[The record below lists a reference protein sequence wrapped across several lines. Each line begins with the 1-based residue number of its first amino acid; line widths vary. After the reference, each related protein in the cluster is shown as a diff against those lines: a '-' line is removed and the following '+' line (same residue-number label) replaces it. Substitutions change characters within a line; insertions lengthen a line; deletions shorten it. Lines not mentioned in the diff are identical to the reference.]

1 MNTNELENIDKE
13 IAILINDKNKYNFDE
28 LKQKVEKVLEKTN
41 IFIIDGK
48 VSTKAV
54 DLYLK
59 NVITK
64 RNSLIKEQEKKK
76 IDDSIETKYTLIES
90 ICKKLEFENQEDLIN
105 KVDELKKKTNQELYT
120 IDNSF

>member
-28 LKQKVEKVLEKTN
+28 LKQKVEKVLEKKN